1 MAEMVIAGSARAPE
15 AAMAR
20 RPTEVLVHGMAPGL
34 VEPDWAPLTEDEVR
48 EVLAHYPMGHQSVAD
63 SRAAGDGPV
72 ITWHSPR
79 PMSSAG
85 LARWGH
91 ESVFVKRHDVRAR
104 TADQLRTEHAFA
116 AHLRAGGVPVP
127 AILHTSAGGTV
138 VRTGGVVYEVHQAAA
153 GVDVYR
159 DAMSWTPFISLGHA
173 RAAGTALARLHESAA
188 GFDRPPRPLAVL
200 TSSCE
205 VLTAPDPIERVR
217 RLLEQRPGLAGFF
230 DRRDW
235 EADFG
240 QHLLPA
246 VHRVAPLLQVLEP
259 RWVHG
264 DWHPSN
270 LGWTSAGPFARVSA
284 VFDLGLANRTFAA
297 HDLAI
302 ALERSTVSWL
312 ELAETGHAEADL
324 DAVDALLDGYDAH
337 RRLEAAELAALAELL
352 PVVHFEYAIS
362 EVEYFSDVVQSPDH
376 ADLAYDTYLIGHAR
390 WFERPAGAA
399 LVEHLRR
406 RAASRTEG

>member
-1 MAEMVIAGSARAPE
+1 
-15 AAMAR
+15 MAR

-34 VEPDWAPLTEDEVR
+34 VEPDWNPLTEDEVR
-48 EVLAHYPMGHQSVAD
+48 AVLAHYPMGHQSVAD
-63 SRAAGDGPV
+63 SRERDGPV

-85 LARWGH
+85 LARWGR

-116 AHLRAGGVPVP
+116 AHLRTGGVPVP
-127 AILHTSAGGTV
+127 AVLQTAAGGTV
-138 VRTGGVVYEVHQAAA
+138 VEIGDVVYEVHEPAA
-153 GVDVYR
+153 GLDVYR
-159 DAMSWTPFISLGHA
+159 DAMSWTPFISLDHA

-205 VLTAPDPIERVR
+205 VLTARDPMEHVR
-217 RLLEQRPGLAGFF
+217 GLLEQRPGLARYFAC
-230 DRRDW
+230 RDW

-246 VHRVAPLLQVLEP
+246 VHRVAPLLRELGP
-259 RWVHG
+259 RWAHG

-270 LGWTSAGPFARVSA
+270 LGWSSAGPLAQVSA

-312 ELAETGHAEADL
+312 ELAETGNAEADL
-324 DAVDALLDGYDAH
+324 DAVDALLDGYEAH
-337 RRLEAAELAALAELL
+337 RRLEAAELAALAEVL
-352 PVVHFEYAIS
+352 PVVHLEYAVS
-362 EVEYFSDVVQSPDH
+362 EVEYFSDVVQSPGH
-376 ADLAYDTYLIGHAR
+376 ADLAYDKYLIGHAR

-399 LVEHLRR
+399 LVEHLRQ
-406 RAASRTEG
+406 RAVSRTKI

>member
-1 MAEMVIAGSARAPE
+1 MSARALL

-34 VEPDWAPLTEDEVR
+34 VEPDWNPLTEDEVR
-48 EVLAHYPMGHQSVAD
+48 AVLAHYPMGHQSVAD
-63 SRAAGDGPV
+63 SRASRDGPV

-85 LARWGH
+85 LARWGR

-116 AHLRAGGVPVP
+116 AHLRTGGVPVP
-127 AILHTSAGGTV
+127 AVLQTAAGGTV
-138 VRTGGVVYEVHQAAA
+138 VEIGDVVYEVHEPAA
-153 GVDVYR
+153 GLDVYR
-159 DAMSWTPFISLGHA
+159 DAMSWTPFISLDHA

-205 VLTAPDPIERVR
+205 VLTARDPMEHVR
-217 RLLEQRPGLAGFF
+217 GLLEQRPGLARYFAC
-230 DRRDW
+230 REW

-246 VHRVAPLLQVLEP
+246 VHRVAPLLRELGP
-259 RWVHG
+259 RWAHG

-270 LGWTSAGPFARVSA
+270 LGWSSAGPLAQVSA

-312 ELAETGHAEADL
+312 ELAETGNAEADL
-324 DAVDALLDGYDAH
+324 DAVDALLDGYEAH
-337 RRLEAAELAALAELL
+337 RRLEAAELAALAEVL
-352 PVVHFEYAIS
+352 PVVHLEYAVS
-362 EVEYFSDVVQSPDH
+362 EVEYFSDVVQSPGH
-376 ADLAYDTYLIGHAR
+376 ADLAYDKYLIGHAR

-399 LVEHLRR
+399 LVEHLRQ
-406 RAASRTEG
+406 RAVSRTKI